1 MRRGNDTGAS
11 SDEQLGDSQPDSSVV
26 QFPVSLL
33 VIEVNEIR
41 HLIGSNVN
49 ANVRKTP
56 APTRVVGIA
65 LPPSLRISRA
75 LRGLSLPHLYGPFS
89 FVVTDPHLPFLKL
102 EPSPLGGGGAS
113 MSQKLSDSYDVG
125 LAVTFGR

>member
-11 SDEQLGDSQPDSSVV
+11 SDEQLSDSQPDSSVM
-26 QFPVSLL
+26 QFPGSLL

-41 HLIGSNVN
+41 NLIGSNVN
-49 ANVRKTP
+49 VNVRKTP
-56 APTRVVGIA
+56 APTGAVGIA
-65 LPPSLRISRA
+65 LPPWLRLSRA

-89 FVVTDPHLPFLKL
+89 FVVMDPHLPFLNL

-113 MSQKLSDSYDVG
+113 MSQTLSDSSDVG